1 MNKDT
6 LDSLLDQRTVEV
18 TKENLEEILT
28 QLVSK
33 VKDIPMEDAAQ
44 IAKEIIADSTQYISG
59 EYEVHHLNL
68 WQHPV
73 IDDLMITITMTTE
86 EDEDEYDLLSID
98 GVFGYVY
105 NLDAPYC
112 SELGYS
118 FYREEENV
126 IRRIG

>member
-1 MNKDT
+1 MGT
-6 LDSLLDQRTVEV
+6 LDVLINQGTVEV

-33 VKDIPMEDAAQ
+33 VKDISMEDAAQ
-44 IAKEIIADSTQYISG
+44 IAKEITVDSVQYIHG
-59 EYEVHHLNL
+59 EYEVHHLNF
-68 WQHPV
+68 WQHPD
-73 IDDLMITITMTTE
+73 IGDLLIAITITTE
-86 EDEDEYDLLSID
+86 EDEGMPYDILNKY

-105 NLDAPYC
+105 NLDAPYY

-118 FYREEENV
+118 YYKEENNI